1 MFSASVPRAAACAIR
16 RQLLIVFI
24 VVCSPLPVLA
34 QPAATPDTGW
44 SARSRLQITGTSD
57 SSEPVGYFV
66 YSGVPIELSLR
77 RDITRRLSIEASA
90 SLESREIDTTRA
102 GVSPRLNL
110 GSIQTLPLNVVALV
124 RPWAGAR
131 VRPYAGIGANL
142 TVFWE
147 KSGALDSMDLTP
159 GVGLALQAGTDIALS
174 PVAVFNLDVKWNQ
187 LDTELKS
194 DGSRVA
200 RLAINPL
207 SLGIGFG
214 FRF

>member
-1 MFSASVPRAAACAIR
+1 MPSASRAFLRSASWNAR
-16 RQLLIVFI
+16 
-24 VVCSPLPVLA
+24 VVLFVAVVLAPASIHA
-34 QPAATPDTGW
+34 QPASADPEW
-44 SARSRLQITGTSD
+44 SARTRLQLTGTSD
-57 SSEPVGYFV
+57 SSDPAGYFV
-66 YSGVPIELSLR
+66 YSGVPIEVSLR
-77 RDITRRLSIEASA
+77 RDVGRLWSVEASA
-90 SLESREIDTTRA
+90 SLESREVDTTRA

-110 GSIQTLPLNVVALV
+110 GSIQTLPVNVVALV

-131 VRPYAGIGANL
+131 VRPYAGVGVNL

-174 PVAVFNLDVKWNQ
+174 PLAVLNIDVKWNQ

-194 DGSRVA
+194 DGARVA
-200 RLAINPL
+200 RLSINPL
-207 SLGIGFG
+207 SLGVGFG